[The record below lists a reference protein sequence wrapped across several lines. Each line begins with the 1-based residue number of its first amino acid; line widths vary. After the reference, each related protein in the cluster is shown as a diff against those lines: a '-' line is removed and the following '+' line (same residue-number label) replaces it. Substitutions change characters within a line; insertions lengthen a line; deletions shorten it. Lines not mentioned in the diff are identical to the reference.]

1 MRILLIRHGDPDYVH
16 DSLTE
21 QGKIEAEA
29 LSERLIHEKIN
40 YIYSSPLGRAKETAS
55 YTLQKL
61 GRSAEEH
68 DFLKEFWATL
78 RLTEDPNLQEIYPEI
93 RENGKRIVW
102 DMLPYGW
109 KEDPAYYDRSSLGKT
124 IVAKHSDLIECLE
137 IAEQGFDSIL
147 EKHGYQRDSALYRA
161 EQGNNDTIAI
171 FCHFGIT
178 CVILAHLW
186 NISPFVLWHSM
197 AMAPTSITEVYTE
210 ERKKGE
216 ICFRASKIGDCSH
229 LYTKG
234 ITPSFSARF
243 CECYENT
250 EERH

>member
-16 DSLTE
+16 DSLTDY
-21 QGKIEAEA
+21 GKKEAEA
-29 LSERLIHEKIN
+29 LSQKLLHEKMD

-55 YTLQKL
+55 YTLKKL
-61 GRSAEEH
+61 NREAIEKEY
-68 DFLKEFWATL
+68 LKEFWAVL
-78 RLTEDPNLQEIYPEI
+78 HLNEDPVLQELYPEI
-93 RENGKRIVW
+93 REDGKRIVW

-109 KEDPAYYDRSSLGKT
+109 KDDPAYYQRDLLKNT
-124 IVAKHSDLIECLE
+124 VIAKHSDLIECLE
-137 IAEQGFDSIL
+137 TVENGFDELLAS
-147 EKHGYQRDSALYRA
+147 HGYHRKGNLYTC
-161 EQGNNDTIAI
+161 EEGNNDTLAI

-186 NISPFVLWHSM
+186 NMSPFVLWHTL

-216 ICFRASKIGDCSH
+216 IAFRASKIGDCSH
-229 LYTKG
+229 LYAAG

-243 CECYENT
+243 CEKYENT